1 MKRLYAVTA
10 LCVEEA
16 ARGIWFHRRVVAPA
30 LVVMAVSLVVLG
42 AFMLAS
48 DNLNE
53 VLRGWRERGQLQVF
67 LESGATGAQ
76 RRVVETALAGA
87 APVEEFRYID
97 SQAAAALFRG
107 DFAELGDVL
116 SLLEENPLPA
126 SYAVTISAQM
136 RSERVLEQLT
146 SELVALPGVEGAQY
160 DLQIIGRLQM
170 GIRALRLVGVLLGGT
185 VLLAALITTANVVR
199 VMVFARRREI
209 ETMRLVGASEAVVVG
224 RFLIEGGLQGLIA
237 GVLALAVLLTAYSF
251 GLAYLD
257 PDSLE
262 VLGSARVEPSL
273 AEATPGSGFQFE
285 RLGYFCVDPDSTPGA
300 PVFNRTVTLRDSW
313 ARIAKQKS

>member
-1 MKRLYAVTA
+1 MKGLYRFMT

-16 ARGIWFHRRVVAPA
+16 VRGIWFHRRVVAPA
-30 LVVMAVSLVVLG
+30 LVVMVVSLVVLG

-53 VLRGWRERGQLQVF
+53 VLSGWRERGQLQVF
-67 LESGATGAQ
+67 LDPGVSDEQ
-76 RRVVETALAGA
+76 RQVIEVALGRA
-87 APVEEFRYID
+87 AAVEEFRFIG
-97 SQAAAALFRG
+97 SEEAAGLFRA

-126 SYAVTISAQM
+126 SYAVTIASQM

-146 SELVALPGVEGAQY
+146 AELAALPGVEGAQY
-160 DLQIIGRLQM
+160 DLQIIGRLEL
-170 GIRALRLVGVLLGGT
+170 GIRAIRLVGVLLGGT
-185 VLLAALITTANVVR
+185 VLLAALITTANVIR

-224 RFLIEGGLQGLIA
+224 RFLVEGGLQGLLA
-237 GVLALAVLLTAYSF
+237 GALALVVLLTAYSF

-257 PDSLE
+257 PDSLGFLSILPLRFLRP
-262 VLGSARVEPSL
+262 VMILALLAGGAVTGLLGSWFAFG
-273 AEATPGSGFQFE
+273 PGGVRF
-285 RLGYFCVDPDSTPGA
+285 D
-300 PVFNRTVTLRDSW
+300 
-313 ARIAKQKS
+313 

>member
-1 MKRLYAVTA
+1 MKKLYRFTV

-16 ARGIWFHRRVVAPA
+16 VRGIWFHRRVVAPA
-30 LVVMAVSLVVLG
+30 LVVMVVSLVVLG
-42 AFMLAS
+42 AFLLAS

-53 VLRGWRERGQLQVF
+53 VLSGWRERGQLQVF
-67 LESGATGAQ
+67 LDPGATGAQ
-76 RRVVETALAGA
+76 RQDIEEALDSA

-97 SQAAAALFRG
+97 AGEAAELFRA

-136 RSERVLEQLT
+136 RSARVLEQLT
-146 SELVALPGVEGAQY
+146 SELAVLPGVEGAQY
-160 DLQIIGRLQM
+160 DLEIIGRLEL

-185 VLLAALITTANVVR
+185 VLLAALITTANVIR

-224 RFLIEGGLQGLIA
+224 RFLVEGALQGLIA
-237 GVLALAVLLTAYSF
+237 GALAVIVLLTAYSF

-257 PDSLE
+257 PDSLGFLSMLPLRFLRP
-262 VLGSARVEPSL
+262 VMILALLAGGTATGLLGSWFAFG
-273 AEATPGSGFQFE
+273 PGGVRFE
-285 RLGYFCVDPDSTPGA
+285 
-300 PVFNRTVTLRDSW
+300 
-313 ARIAKQKS
+313 

>member
-1 MKRLYAVTA
+1 MKKLYRFTV

-16 ARGIWFHRRVVAPA
+16 VRGIWFHRRVVAPA
-30 LVVMAVSLVVLG
+30 LVVMVVSLVVLG
-42 AFMLAS
+42 DFLLAS

-53 VLRGWRERGQLQVF
+53 VLSGWRERGQLQVF
-67 LESGATGAQ
+67 LDAGATGAQ
-76 RRVVETALAGA
+76 RHDIEAALDLA
-87 APVEEFRYID
+87 AAVEEFRYID
-97 SQAAAALFRG
+97 AEEAAALFRA

-136 RSERVLEQLT
+136 RSARVLEQLT
-146 SELVALPGVEGAQY
+146 SELAVLPGVEGAQY
-160 DLQIIGRLQM
+160 DLEIIGRLEL

-185 VLLAALITTANVVR
+185 VLLAALITTANVIR

-224 RFLIEGGLQGLIA
+224 RFLVEGGLQGLMA
-237 GVLALAVLLTAYSF
+237 GSLAVIVLLTAYSF

-257 PDSLE
+257 PDSLGFLSILPLRFLRP
-262 VLGSARVEPSL
+262 VMILALLAGGTATGLLGSWL
-273 AEATPGSGFQFE
+273 AFGPGGVRFE
-285 RLGYFCVDPDSTPGA
+285 
-300 PVFNRTVTLRDSW
+300 
-313 ARIAKQKS
+313 